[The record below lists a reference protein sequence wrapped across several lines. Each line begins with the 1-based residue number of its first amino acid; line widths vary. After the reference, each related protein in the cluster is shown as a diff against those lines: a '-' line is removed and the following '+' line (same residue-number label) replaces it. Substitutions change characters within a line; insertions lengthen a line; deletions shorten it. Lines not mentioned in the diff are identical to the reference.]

1 MSGKNSVLGGGG
13 FHHVAINASDFDK
26 THRFYT
32 EVMGMA
38 EAHAWQGGSGRA
50 AMLDAG
56 EGAFLEVFEKQ
67 GWSAVENG
75 AVIHFALRTTKLDA
89 VLELARAEGLEITTE
104 PKDIT
109 IKSDPPYPVRIAF
122 FKGPDGEV
130 VELFQER

>member
-13 FHHVAINASDFDK
+13 FHHVAINAADFDR

-32 EVMGMA
+32 EVMGMT
-38 EAHAWQGGSGRA
+38 EAHVWQGANGRA

-67 GWSAVENG
+67 GWSGAENG
-75 AVIHFALRTTKLDA
+75 SVIHFALRTTKLDA
-89 VLELARAEGLEITTE
+89 VLNLVRAEGLEVTTE